1 MKGKSNGARQ
11 SVRKSILCVCVCVC
25 VCSVRSMCGYLSLR
39 QELDVL
45 GSLGLVLWDS
55 AVHVWDLAIR
65 KEAGMNAENKRCL
78 GMSWVIWGTVRYV
91 HMFT

>member
-1 MKGKSNGARQ
+1 VPGRVSER
-11 SVRKSILCVCVCVC
+11 VFCVCVC
-25 VCSVRSMCGYLSLR
+25 VCSVSSMCGYLSLR

-78 GMSWVIWGTVRYV
+78 GMSLRD
-91 HMFT
+91 MFVD

>member
-1 MKGKSNGARQ
+1 MPF
-11 SVRKSILCVCVCVC
+11 CVC
-25 VCSVRSMCGYLSLR
+25 VCSVRSMCGDLSLR

-65 KEAGMNAENKRCL
+65 KEAGMKAEN
-78 GMSWVIWGTVRYV
+78 
-91 HMFT
+91 